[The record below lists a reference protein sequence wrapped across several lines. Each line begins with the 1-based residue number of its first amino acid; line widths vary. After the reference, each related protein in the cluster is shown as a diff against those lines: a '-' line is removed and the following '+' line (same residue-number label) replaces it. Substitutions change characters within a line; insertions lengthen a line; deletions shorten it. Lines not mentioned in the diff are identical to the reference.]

1 MQVTEESVNGLERT
15 IRIQVPS
22 ADIDTAVHKKLQSL
36 AKEVRINGFRPGKVP
51 LQVVKKRF
59 GGQVRQEVLGDVIN
73 ESYHNALT
81 QESYRPAGMPS
92 IEPVKMEDDSEE
104 FAYTATFEVYPEIE
118 LASLNGETV
127 IKTDSAVEESDLD
140 EMMETLRQQRK
151 VWNDVDRA
159 SETGDQVIMDFVG
172 SIDGEEFPGGS
183 AKEAPL
189 ELGSNSMIP
198 GFEDQLVGVSKGDE
212 KTINVNFPD
221 DYRAT
226 DLAGK
231 EAQFQITVHG
241 VKVSELPQV
250 NDEFAKEFGIEE
262 GGVDALRADIRKNME
277 RELKQAL
284 ENKDKQAV
292 MDLLLAKNDF
302 PVPGSLINEEIG
314 RLKKQLIDQ
323 MQVPEGS
330 EPELDDEMFKSDAE
344 RRVKLG
350 LLVAEIIRKHEMKP
364 DPDKVRATIE
374 SMAASYED
382 PQQVVDYY
390 YSNQEYMQNIE
401 GLVLEQQ
408 VTDWAMAEATVKAEA
423 MPFKEVMNP
432 DKQNQSN

>member
-1 MQVTEESVNGLERT
+1 
-15 IRIQVPS
+15 
-22 ADIDTAVHKKLQSL
+22 
-36 AKEVRINGFRPGKVP
+36 
-51 LQVVKKRF
+51 
-59 GGQVRQEVLGDVIN
+59 
-73 ESYHNALT
+73 
-81 QESYRPAGMPS
+81 
-92 IEPVKMEDDSEE
+92 
-104 FAYTATFEVYPEIE
+104 
-118 LASLNGETV
+118 
-127 IKTDSAVEESDLD
+127 
-140 EMMETLRQQRK
+140 
-151 VWNDVDRA
+151 
-159 SETGDQVIMDFVG
+159 
-172 SIDGEEFPGGS
+172 
-183 AKEAPL
+183 
-189 ELGSNSMIP
+189 
-198 GFEDQLVGVSKGDE
+198 
-212 KTINVNFPD
+212 
-221 DYRAT
+221 
-226 DLAGK
+226 
-231 EAQFQITVHG
+231 
-241 VKVSELPQV
+241 
-250 NDEFAKEFGIEE
+250 
-262 GGVDALRADIRKNME
+262 
-277 RELKQAL
+277 
-284 ENKDKQAV
+284 

-364 DPDKVRATIE
+364 DPDKVRSTIE